1 LLNVKEKY
9 MLSMNMLNNL
19 IKAVVLLL
27 LLVLGVSIVYAL
39 IHLFNQ
45 VLYQILVHP
54 LRTLLIIAGI
64 WAIYGIGYILTKPSG
79 KTNL

>member
-1 LLNVKEKY
+1 
-9 MLSMNMLNNL
+9 MDNL
-19 IKAVVLLL
+19 IKASIVITGLIV
-27 LLVLGVSIVYAL
+27 GTSIVYGL

-54 LRTLLIIAGI
+54 GRTMLIILGI
-64 WAIYGIGYILTKPSG
+64 WAVYGIGYVLTNNTR

>member
-1 LLNVKEKY
+1 
-9 MLSMNMLNNL
+9 MDNL
-19 IKAVVLLL
+19 IKA
-27 LLVLGVSIVYAL
+27 SIVITGLIVGTAIVYGL

-54 LRTLLIIAGI
+54 GRTMLIVLCI
-64 WAIYGIGYILTKPSG
+64 WAIYGIGYVLTNNPR

>member
-1 LLNVKEKY
+1 MLN
-9 MLSMNMLNNL
+9 MDMLNNL

-54 LRTLLIIAGI
+54 GRTMLVVLGI
-64 WAIYGIGYILTKPSG
+64 WAIYGIGYMLTNNPR